1 MPKVEKPPTKKKSLL
16 SGRHIS
22 RDSMLFAGGLLGVL
36 HETVLTNVERP
47 SLLVL
52 FGGMMGLPAFLRAD
66 EKRKEK
72 E

>member
-1 MPKVEKPPTKKKSLL
+1 MTKTKKPPLFAAARL
-16 SGRHIS
+16 S
-22 RDSMLFAGGLLGVL
+22 RDSLLFAGGLLGVL
-36 HETVLTNVERP
+36 HETLFTNVERP

-66 EKRKEK
+66 EKRKK